1 MLKFLT
7 DQNFNHN
14 IVRGLLRR
22 NPALDI
28 VSAPEAG
35 LSRMKDPQLLEW
47 AAHEQRVLLTHDVS
61 TMTKYVYDRLEA
73 GQAMPGLI
81 EVSFF
86 LNIGQ
91 VIEDL
96 LLLAE
101 CSFDGEHEGQII
113 YLPLK

>member
-1 MLKFLT
+1 MLKFLA

-22 NPALDI
+22 NPAIDI
-28 VSAPEAG
+28 VSAAEAG
-35 LSRMKDPQLLEW
+35 LSRMTDPQLLEW

-101 CSFDGEHEGQII
+101 CSFDGEYEGQII

>member
-1 MLKFLT
+1 MLKFLA

-22 NPALDI
+22 SPAIDI
-28 VSAPEAG
+28 VSAQERG

-47 AAHEQRVLLTHDVS
+47 VAREQRVLLTHDVL
-61 TMTKYVYDRLEA
+61 TMTKYVYDRLNA
-73 GQAMPGLI
+73 RQAMPGLI

-86 LNIGQ
+86 LNPGQ

-101 CSFDGEHEGQII
+101 CSFEGEYEGQII